1 MRALIIE
8 DDPVIADFIGR
19 GLREA
24 GFVVDHAADGEAG
37 LDGATTRR
45 FDVAI
50 VDLMLPRLRRPVGHP
65 GDAAQGRPDAG
76 PDPERHGTPWTTG

>member
-24 GFVVDHAADGEAG
+24 GFVVEHAGDGEAG
-37 LDGATTRR
+37 LEPAATATTS
-45 FDVAI
+45 
-50 VDLMLPRLRRPVGHP
+50 MSPSS
-65 GDAAQGRPDAG
+65 
-76 PDPERHGTPWTTG
+76 T